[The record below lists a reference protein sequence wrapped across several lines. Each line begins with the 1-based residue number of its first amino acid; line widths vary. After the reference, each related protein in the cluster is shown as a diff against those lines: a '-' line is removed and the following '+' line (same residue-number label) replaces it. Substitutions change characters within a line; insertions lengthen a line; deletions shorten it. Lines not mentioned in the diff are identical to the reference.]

1 MLCCWVQLEY
11 CWLLL
16 VKCSLFR
23 PLFSW
28 IVAVFDDR
36 RQVLVQLLFGNAV
49 RDRWKFLWNGWA
61 ENFFFLLFLIFFF
74 LCRSLFASRKVRL
87 YILPFTTIAR
97 VVAIFVHSRSTSLRS
112 YLPLVGIHSFS
123 RSHYRIYSI
132 PLPFEY
138 IPFLPLV
145 VTTYI
150 LMLAVSR
157 YSLLLHFV
165 QSLLS
170 YFASLITSLIFIY
183 RSLFPSV
190 ITHSR
195 SD

>member
-1 MLCCWVQLEY
+1 MLWKAKLGSFKMGRA
-11 CWLLL
+11 L
-16 VKCSLFR
+16 VLIIFQAKLG
-23 PLFSW
+23 
-28 IVAVFDDR
+28 A
-36 RQVLVQLLFGNAV
+36 
-49 RDRWKFLWNGWA
+49 
-61 ENFFFLLFLIFFF
+61 FFFLLFLIFFF

-87 YILPFTTIAR
+87 YILPFTTDGISVYHPSFTLSHSIAR
-97 VVAIFVHSRSTSLRS
+97 VVAI
-112 YLPLVGIHSFS
+112 SFL
-123 RSHYRIYSI
+123 HYRIYSI